1 MIEFLNLKQINFKYN
16 DEILEAINRVVC
28 FGYYIIGKEVEKFEE
43 EFSYY
48 IGTKYGI
55 GVNSGSDAL
64 FLALKA
70 LKIGKGDEAITVSY
84 TFI

>member
-1 MIEFLNLKQINFKYN
+1 MIGFLNLKQINFQYN
-16 DEILEAINRVVC
+16 DEILEVINRAVC
-28 FGYYIIGKEVEKFEE
+28 SGWYILVEEVEKFKK
-43 EFSYY
+43 EFSCY

-70 LKIGKGDEAITVSY
+70 LKISKDDEIKTISY
-84 TFI
+84 IFI